1 MAYQITNTSALVI
14 SLGNVSEENQTKS
27 SELDVMP
34 MPLSDSDDTQ
44 AWDFEGATR
53 NIRVTG
59 QFTATSKSDL
69 MTLFIT
75 PIEAIVN
82 GNQSDTVT
90 YHSDIYAAAGGTG
103 NFDVKLNSFSWRYMT
118 TSLLIIEYDITMT
131 ESSI

>member
-1 MAYQITNTSALVI
+1 MVLTYEIDGNDI
-14 SLGNVSEENQTKS
+14 GNVTEESQTKS

-59 QFTATSKSDL
+59 QYTASTKTIIMDS
-69 MTLFIT
+69 FIT

-82 GNQSDTVT
+82 GDQASTVNYT
-90 YHSDIYAAAGGTG
+90 SGFYAEGTG
-103 NFDVKLNSFSWRYMT
+103 LSTFNFKVKLNSFSWRYMT
-118 TSLLIIEYDITMT
+118 TSPLIIEEYDITMT